1 MKNAL
6 RATAAAVA
14 LFSALNFASAAEAP
28 DGAGGA
34 AAAAPEA
41 GATGEATGGAAG
53 YARFKARVAAIED
66 AAGIAHADV
75 DAAVTAPGPVPM
87 PLPESGAAKDRP
99 SAAPQAAPAKPTKP
113 TEPNNSPAPSIP
125 AALRAAGAPEI
136 TRIVDL
142 NVSTLRAVGTSD
154 GDMLFVADMGRY
166 VLKGQLLDVWQ
177 KKALRT
183 IDEVAQSVGRI
194 DLAGIGYE
202 SSRYA
207 HYAAGTGAR
216 DVVLFVDPRCG
227 WCHRLLDEI
236 ESDEALRSEYRFL
249 IHVVPVL
256 GEASNALAKRLWC
269 AKAGTDEKLAALLKG
284 SDAVNALPAQTDCR
298 LEEQDRTVF
307 LSGLL
312 GIRSVPF
319 LIAPDGRTSN
329 GKPAD
334 LRAFLEN
341 DRESAMKKLREEA
354 PEETSKAMS
363 KEASKETS
371 KETSKEA
378 P

>member
-14 LFSALNFASAAEAP
+14 LFSVLNFASAGEAP

-34 AAAAPEA
+34 AAAAAAPEA
-41 GATGEATGGAAG
+41 GAAGGAAG

-75 DAAVTAPGPVPM
+75 DAAVAN
-87 PLPESGAAKDRP
+87 
-99 SAAPQAAPAKPTKP
+99 PAK
-113 TEPNNSPAPSIP
+113 PNNSPAPSIP

-202 SSRYA
+202 PSRYA
-207 HYAAGTGAR
+207 HYEAGTGAR

-256 GEASNALAKRLWC
+256 GEASNEIAKRLWC
-269 AKAGTDEKLAALLKG
+269 AKAGADEKLAALLKG

-354 PEETSKAMS
+354 PEETSRAM
-363 KEASKETS
+363 S